1 MSGKNIISIIIP
13 IYNVQK
19 LLDRCIESVVCQT
32 YSNLEIIL
40 VDDGS
45 SDNSYHVCESY
56 GQKDERIKILK
67 QVNSGASSARNKG
80 LAVAVGEYVCFIDSD
95 DYVEKEYLSSFLVPG
110 LYMNESLL
118 VIQDIRCIAGTS
130 SFLLSYVRSGT
141 GIADAFYGGQIIQY
155 GFPVGKLFN
164 RRIIQENSL
173 SFNVNIHYSEDMVF
187 LLSYINCI
195 EEVYFTCSSCYNYMI
210 DNVGSLSKKYQAY
223 ESEILCFT
231 LARGYYDLIAK
242 NHAFP
247 ELKIAEDYS
256 ILVKF
261 LVRSIKAMY
270 RIDNLMNLE
279 NRIKTLKKHIGNGD
293 MQLVINHFIPEL
305 WLDKVLIILLRTNRV
320 GVIDL
325 YLRFIFLLRY
335 RFFFFWKNIRGFI
348 K

>member
-1 MSGKNIISIIIP
+1 M
-13 IYNVQK
+13 K
-19 LLDRCIESVVCQT
+19 LLTVAIPCYNSSEYMDKSIRSAISGGDRVEVVV
-32 YSNLEIIL
+32 

-231 LARGYYDLIAK
+231 LA
-242 NHAFP
+242 
-247 ELKIAEDYS
+247 
-256 ILVKF
+256 
-261 LVRSIKAMY
+261 
-270 RIDNLMNLE
+270 
-279 NRIKTLKKHIGNGD
+279 
-293 MQLVINHFIPEL
+293 VIM
-305 WLDKVLIILLRTNRV
+305 T
-320 GVIDL
+320 
-325 YLRFIFLLRY
+325 
-335 RFFFFWKNIRGFI
+335 
-348 K
+348 